1 MPAYKLYTDY
11 DRLFWYFYQQAQGIH
26 WDLRIAS
33 NVVMQPSQSLK
44 ILLDMLREDLRT
56 KLNSSIGG
64 MPNTGDAVDDSI
76 GHAIETLREG
86 LLDKFELVAK
96 ADYEAQVALLENMR
110 AQLKDLEERLAALE
124 QAQAS

>member
-1 MPAYKLYTDY
+1 
-11 DRLFWYFYQQAQGIH
+11 
-26 WDLRIAS
+26 
-33 NVVMQPSQSLK
+33 MQSSQSLK
-44 ILLDMLREDLRT
+44 ILLDMLREDLKT

-64 MPNTGDAVDDSI
+64 MPNTGATVDDSI

-110 AQLKDLEERLAALE
+110 AQLKDLEKRLAALE
-124 QAQAS
+124 QTQAS

>member
-1 MPAYKLYTDY
+1 
-11 DRLFWYFYQQAQGIH
+11 
-26 WDLRIAS
+26 
-33 NVVMQPSQSLK
+33 MQSSQSLK
-44 ILLDMLREDLRT
+44 ILLDMMREDLKT

-64 MPNTGDAVDDSI
+64 MPNTGGAVDDSI
-76 GHAIETLREG
+76 SHAIETLREG

-124 QAQAS
+124 QAQTS

>member
-1 MPAYKLYTDY
+1 
-11 DRLFWYFYQQAQGIH
+11 
-26 WDLRIAS
+26 
-33 NVVMQPSQSLK
+33 MQSSQSLK
-44 ILLDMLREDLRT
+44 ILLDMLREDLKT

-64 MPNTGDAVDDSI
+64 MPNTGATVDDSI

-110 AQLKDLEERLAALE
+110 AQLKDLEKRLAALE
-124 QAQAS
+124 LAQAS

>member
-1 MPAYKLYTDY
+1 
-11 DRLFWYFYQQAQGIH
+11 
-26 WDLRIAS
+26 
-33 NVVMQPSQSLK
+33 MQSSQSLK

-64 MPNTGDAVDDSI
+64 MPNTGATVDDSI

-110 AQLKDLEERLAALE
+110 AQLKDLEKRLAALE

>member
-1 MPAYKLYTDY
+1 
-11 DRLFWYFYQQAQGIH
+11 
-26 WDLRIAS
+26 
-33 NVVMQPSQSLK
+33 MQSSQSLK
-44 ILLDMLREDLRT
+44 ILLDMLREDLKT
-56 KLNSSIGG
+56 KLNSSIGV
-64 MPNTGDAVDDSI
+64 MPNTGATVDDSI

-86 LLDKFELVAK
+86 LLDKFELIAK

>member
-1 MPAYKLYTDY
+1 
-11 DRLFWYFYQQAQGIH
+11 
-26 WDLRIAS
+26 
-33 NVVMQPSQSLK
+33 MQSSQSLK
-44 ILLDMLREDLRT
+44 ILLDMLREDLNT

-64 MPNTGDAVDDSI
+64 MPNTGATVDDSI

-110 AQLKDLEERLAALE
+110 AQLKDLEKRLAALE

>member
-1 MPAYKLYTDY
+1 
-11 DRLFWYFYQQAQGIH
+11 
-26 WDLRIAS
+26 
-33 NVVMQPSQSLK
+33 MQSSQSLK
-44 ILLDMLREDLRT
+44 ILLDMLREDLKT

-64 MPNTGDAVDDSI
+64 MPNTGATVDESI

-110 AQLKDLEERLAALE
+110 AQLKDLEKRLAALE

>member
-1 MPAYKLYTDY
+1 
-11 DRLFWYFYQQAQGIH
+11 
-26 WDLRIAS
+26 
-33 NVVMQPSQSLK
+33 MQSSQSLK
-44 ILLDMLREDLRT
+44 ILLDMLREDLKT

-64 MPNTGDAVDDSI
+64 MPNTGATVDDSI
-76 GHAIETLREG
+76 GDAIETLREG

-96 ADYEAQVALLENMR
+96 ANYEAQVALLENMR

>member
-1 MPAYKLYTDY
+1 
-11 DRLFWYFYQQAQGIH
+11 
-26 WDLRIAS
+26 
-33 NVVMQPSQSLK
+33 MQSSQSLK
-44 ILLDMLREDLRT
+44 ILLDMLREDLKT

-64 MPNTGDAVDDSI
+64 MPNTGANVDDSI

-86 LLDKFELVAK
+86 LLDKFELIAK

>member
-1 MPAYKLYTDY
+1 
-11 DRLFWYFYQQAQGIH
+11 
-26 WDLRIAS
+26 
-33 NVVMQPSQSLK
+33 MQSSQSLK
-44 ILLDMLREDLRT
+44 ILLDMLREDLKT

-64 MPNTGDAVDDSI
+64 MPNTGATVDDSI
-76 GHAIETLREG
+76 GHAIETLREE

>member
-1 MPAYKLYTDY
+1 
-11 DRLFWYFYQQAQGIH
+11 
-26 WDLRIAS
+26 
-33 NVVMQPSQSLK
+33 MQSSQSLK

-64 MPNTGDAVDDSI
+64 MPNTGGAVDDSI
-76 GHAIETLREG
+76 SHAIETLREG

>member
-1 MPAYKLYTDY
+1 
-11 DRLFWYFYQQAQGIH
+11 
-26 WDLRIAS
+26 
-33 NVVMQPSQSLK
+33 MQSSQSLK
-44 ILLDMLREDLRT
+44 ILLDMLREDLKT

-64 MPNTGDAVDDSI
+64 MPNTGATVDDSI

-110 AQLKDLEERLAALE
+110 AQLKDLEKRLAALE

>member
-1 MPAYKLYTDY
+1 
-11 DRLFWYFYQQAQGIH
+11 
-26 WDLRIAS
+26 
-33 NVVMQPSQSLK
+33 MQSSQSLK
-44 ILLDMLREDLRT
+44 ILLDMLREDLKS

-64 MPNTGDAVDDSI
+64 MPNTGATVDDNI

-110 AQLKDLEERLAALE
+110 AQLKDLEKRLAALE

>member
-1 MPAYKLYTDY
+1 
-11 DRLFWYFYQQAQGIH
+11 
-26 WDLRIAS
+26 
-33 NVVMQPSQSLK
+33 MQSSQSLK
-44 ILLDMLREDLRT
+44 ILLDMLREDLKT

-64 MPNTGDAVDDSI
+64 MPNTGATVDDSI

-96 ADYEAQVALLENMR
+96 ADYEAQVALLENMQ

>member
-1 MPAYKLYTDY
+1 
-11 DRLFWYFYQQAQGIH
+11 
-26 WDLRIAS
+26 
-33 NVVMQPSQSLK
+33 MQSSQSLK
-44 ILLDMLREDLRT
+44 ILLDMLREDLKT

-64 MPNTGDAVDDSI
+64 MPNTGATVEDSI

-110 AQLKDLEERLAALE
+110 AQLKDLEKRLAALE

>member
-1 MPAYKLYTDY
+1 
-11 DRLFWYFYQQAQGIH
+11 
-26 WDLRIAS
+26 
-33 NVVMQPSQSLK
+33 MQSSQSLK
-44 ILLDMLREDLRT
+44 ILLDMLREDLKT

-64 MPNTGDAVDDSI
+64 MPNTGATVDDSI

-86 LLDKFELVAK
+86 LLDKFELVTK

-110 AQLKDLEERLAALE
+110 AQLKDLEKRLAALE

>member
-1 MPAYKLYTDY
+1 
-11 DRLFWYFYQQAQGIH
+11 
-26 WDLRIAS
+26 
-33 NVVMQPSQSLK
+33 MQSSQSLT
-44 ILLDMLREDLRT
+44 ILLDMLREDLKT

-64 MPNTGDAVDDSI
+64 MPNTGATVDDSI

-110 AQLKDLEERLAALE
+110 AQLKDLEKRLAALE

>member
-1 MPAYKLYTDY
+1 MICKQNKTCISAFLIFLPTGTTHTL
-11 DRLFWYFYQQAQGIH
+11 H
-26 WDLRIAS
+26 LRIAS
-33 NVVMQPSQSLK
+33 SVVMQSSQSLK

-64 MPNTGDAVDDSI
+64 MPNTGGAVDDSI
-76 GHAIETLREG
+76 SHAIETLREG

-96 ADYEAQVALLENMR
+96 ADHEAQVALLENMR

-124 QAQAS
+124 QTQAS

>member
-1 MPAYKLYTDY
+1 M
-11 DRLFWYFYQQAQGIH
+11 QSSQA
-26 WDLRIAS
+26 
-33 NVVMQPSQSLK
+33 LK
-44 ILLDMLREDLRT
+44 ILLDMLREDLKT

-64 MPNTGDAVDDSI
+64 MPNTGATVDDSI

-96 ADYEAQVALLENMR
+96 ADYEAQLALLENMR
-110 AQLKDLEERLAALE
+110 AQLKDLEKRLAALE

>member
-1 MPAYKLYTDY
+1 
-11 DRLFWYFYQQAQGIH
+11 
-26 WDLRIAS
+26 
-33 NVVMQPSQSLK
+33 MQSSQSLK
-44 ILLDMLREDLRT
+44 ILLDMLREDLKT

-64 MPNTGDAVDDSI
+64 MPNTGATVDDSI

-96 ADYEAQVALLENMR
+96 ADYEAQLALLENMR

-124 QAQAS
+124 QDQAS

>member
-1 MPAYKLYTDY
+1 
-11 DRLFWYFYQQAQGIH
+11 
-26 WDLRIAS
+26 
-33 NVVMQPSQSLK
+33 MQSSQSLK

-64 MPNTGDAVDDSI
+64 MPNTGGAVDDSI
-76 GHAIETLREG
+76 SHAIETLREG

-96 ADYEAQVALLENMR
+96 ADHEAQVALLENMR

>member
-1 MPAYKLYTDY
+1 
-11 DRLFWYFYQQAQGIH
+11 
-26 WDLRIAS
+26 
-33 NVVMQPSQSLK
+33 MQSSQSLK
-44 ILLDMLREDLRT
+44 ILLDMLREDLKT

-64 MPNTGDAVDDSI
+64 VPNTGATVDDSI

-96 ADYEAQVALLENMR
+96 ADYEAQVALLENMQ

-124 QAQAS
+124 QDQAS

>member
-1 MPAYKLYTDY
+1 
-11 DRLFWYFYQQAQGIH
+11 
-26 WDLRIAS
+26 
-33 NVVMQPSQSLK
+33 MQSSQSLK
-44 ILLDMLREDLRT
+44 ILLDMLREDLKT

-64 MPNTGDAVDDSI
+64 MPNTGATVDDSI

-110 AQLKDLEERLAALE
+110 AQLKDLEKRLAALE
-124 QAQAS
+124 QAQAG

>member
-1 MPAYKLYTDY
+1 
-11 DRLFWYFYQQAQGIH
+11 
-26 WDLRIAS
+26 
-33 NVVMQPSQSLK
+33 MQSSQSLK
-44 ILLDMLREDLRT
+44 ILLDMLREDLKT

-64 MPNTGDAVDDSI
+64 MPNTGATVDDSI

-96 ADYEAQVALLENMR
+96 ADYEAQLALLENMR
-110 AQLKDLEERLAALE
+110 AQLKDLEKRLAALE

>member
-1 MPAYKLYTDY
+1 
-11 DRLFWYFYQQAQGIH
+11 
-26 WDLRIAS
+26 
-33 NVVMQPSQSLK
+33 MQSSQSLK
-44 ILLDMLREDLRT
+44 ILLDMLREDLKT

-64 MPNTGDAVDDSI
+64 MPNTGATVDDSI